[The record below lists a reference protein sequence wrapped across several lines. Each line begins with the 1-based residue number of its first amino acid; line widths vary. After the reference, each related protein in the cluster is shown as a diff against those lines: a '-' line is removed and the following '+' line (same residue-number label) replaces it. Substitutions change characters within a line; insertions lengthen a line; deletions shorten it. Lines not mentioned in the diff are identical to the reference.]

1 VRTGGKFDVYVA
13 NADGSNPRALQTE
26 GSNENP
32 HWSPDGRLIVFSSSR
47 AGGKNLFIT
56 DLRGTIVRRIDV
68 PGAAANPAWSPR
80 PAGATLSGVTK

>member
-1 VRTGGKFDVYVA
+1 VYVA
-13 NADGSNPRALQTE
+13 KADGSNPRALQTE

-32 HWSPDGRLIVFSSSR
+32 HWSPDGRLIVFSSNR
-47 AGGKNLFIT
+47 AGSKALYIT

-80 PAGATLSGVTK
+80 PGGATLSGVNEATTR